1 MGSTADMTPDGLPQG
16 QPPSGEAKSSVPA
29 RLRVTWR
36 VAWPLCFWYLGYAVL
51 IAIVEPFGPCRG
63 DEDLNL
69 VFRSAR
75 SFGTMGSLLLVSLIV
90 SRRYRRLV
98 ARPVSKT
105 IKVCLYF
112 LLALGA
118 LLTFFA
124 AVGLAFSVAAH
135 LEIGY

>member
-1 MGSTADMTPDGLPQG
+1 
-16 QPPSGEAKSSVPA
+16 
-29 RLRVTWR
+29 
-36 VAWPLCFWYLGYAVL
+36 
-51 IAIVEPFGPCRG
+51 
-63 DEDLNL
+63 
-69 VFRSAR
+69 
-75 SFGTMGSLLLVSLIV
+75 MGSLLLVSLIV

-112 LLALGA
+112 LLALGV